1 MEMGME
7 GGESAA
13 AAGRAAGEKH
23 AAPLAWEMR
32 ASTLHLDTHLCFG
45 CTVSNQRSLWC
56 VWDGRAS
63 GARSPRAPPAKKGSR
78 DKQWTACAQPALCR
92 FFSFVCWEPLQET
105 GRVCVRVRVGS
116 IATTPPTNPTHPPAM
131 SGEASLAPMV
141 DGERCGEIG
150 GVYVFCFL
158 RSLLHL
164 L

>member
-1 MEMGME
+1 MDGLCTT
-7 GGESAA
+7 GFVSLFFFCVLG
-13 AAGRAAGEKH
+13 
-23 AAPLAWEMR
+23 AP
-32 ASTLHLDTHLCFG
+32 
-45 CTVSNQRSLWC
+45 
-56 VWDGRAS
+56 
-63 GARSPRAPPAKKGSR
+63 SR
-78 DKQWTACAQPALCR
+78 DRA
-92 FFSFVCWEPLQET
+92 
-105 GRVCVRVRVGS
+105 RVRVGS